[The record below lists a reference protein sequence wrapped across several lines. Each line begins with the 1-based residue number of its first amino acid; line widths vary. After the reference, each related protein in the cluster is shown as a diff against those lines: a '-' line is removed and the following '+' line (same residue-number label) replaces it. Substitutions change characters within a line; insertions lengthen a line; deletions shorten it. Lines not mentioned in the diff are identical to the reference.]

1 MSLLSFPLPT
11 SSHHSSTSIVLV
23 SQRPEKLPLHIHHLY
38 MYLYKHQGGAS
49 LGFYMSC
56 YSIHTDGVQKCYC
69 SKFTVIVIH
78 KPFVS
83 WYLHVQEAA
92 DMSLLKFPQWMI
104 PIFQGTN
111 SAQLQ
116 Y

>member
-1 MSLLSFPLPT
+1 MSLLSFPLPM
-11 SSHHSSTSIVLV
+11 SSHHSSTSIVLI
-23 SQRPEKLPLHIHHLY
+23 SQRPEKLSLQIYHRY
-38 MYLYKHQGGAS
+38 MYLYKHQGQAS

-56 YSIHTDGVQKCYC
+56 YSIHTHGVQKCYC

-92 DMSLLKFPQWMI
+92 EMSLLRFPQWMS
-104 PIFQGTN
+104 PIFDGIN

-116 Y
+116 H